1 MASAV
6 DTFITY
12 QFIKIL
18 TTKWEDMPAYKHGII
33 DEKGKLLKKYRTLKT
48 NDEKNSYTIFHRVVW
63 NLKRI
68 LEKLPFG
75 RTRLASYAAGLFL
88 LKEKVHPEHELQN
101 KFTSFLVE
109 EGLDEKFQD
118 ELCRTEVD
126 NSLLHKGEY
135 KLLINNFVHNPGDII
150 IVTADSSPVSI
161 LFGNIVYKG
170 IMKETGDEILFT
182 RKDVKRYRGGS
193 KNAH

>member
-33 DEKGKLLKKYRTLKT
+33 DERGKLLKKYSTLKT
-48 NDEKNSYTIFHRVVW
+48 NDEKKSYTIFHRVVW

-88 LKEKVHPEHELQN
+88 LKEKVHPDHELQS
-101 KFTSFLVE
+101 KFTDFLVE
-109 EGLDEKFQD
+109 EGLDEKFQTA
-118 ELCRTEVD
+118 LCKTEVN
-126 NSLLHKGEY
+126 NSLLKQGEY

-150 IVTADSSPVSI
+150 IVREDISPTTT
-161 LFGNIVYKG
+161 LFGNEVYSA
-170 IMKETGDEILFT
+170 IMKDSGDEILFT
-182 RKDVKRYRGGS
+182 RKDVKRIKGR
-193 KNAH
+193 